1 MKHHEEKV
9 VWLSDL
15 RTKGSQLNA
24 SDVVVCFGHFN
35 VIHPGH
41 IRYFQ
46 RARSHGKTLLVAV
59 EGDDLI
65 TGAERNH
72 FYPEKERA
80 EAICGLHL
88 VDLVVILDS
97 GTLEDLIDIVQ
108 PALLV
113 LGKEFKDNY
122 RSRVAA
128 AVGKITEFGGSVVYD
143 AGEIHYSTT
152 ELLYGSQSQIE
163 EERWD
168 QFNGLLNNHGIVLRE
183 LVDRVRKA
191 EKPKI
196 LVVGDTI
203 VDRYVACDPLGM
215 SNEAPVVVVKELDSK
230 DFIGGAAIVAAHIR
244 ALGAN
249 CDFISVIGA
258 DNEGRIVKRELQDYG
273 VVNHLFE
280 DPSRPTTLKLRYMV
294 ENQKLFRVSRLQDS
308 AVGNEI
314 ENQIIRRIEDL
325 VPNIDGI
332 VVSDFVYGVVSG
344 KVLECLSKIST
355 QYDIPL
361 FGDLQCSSQIGD
373 FLKFKDFYLLS
384 PTEREARIALRNQDD
399 GVERVANMLIEKTN
413 TKNLI
418 LKLAGDGFIAYSHDI
433 HERYSEKEYFPALS
447 ANPIDVTGAGDSLLA
462 TTAML
467 MAGGFNLIEAS
478 IVGTCIASV
487 AVQTVG
493 NMPITLDKLD
503 SMIVEGN

>member
-1 MKHHEEKV
+1 MKNHDEKI
-9 VWLSDL
+9 VWLSELQTD
-15 RTKGSQLNA
+15 GFQVNW
-24 SDVVVCFGHFN
+24 SDVVICFGHFN

-46 RARSHGKTLLVAV
+46 RARSHGKTLIVAV
-59 EGDDLI
+59 EGDNLI

-72 FYPEKERA
+72 FYPQKERA

-88 VDLVVILDS
+88 VDIVVILDT
-97 GTLEDLIDIVQ
+97 GTLENLIEIVQ

-113 LGKEFKDNY
+113 LGKEFKDDY

-128 AVGKITEFGGSVVYD
+128 AVGKITALGGAVVYD

-163 EERWD
+163 DERWS
-168 QFNGLLNNHGIVLRE
+168 QFNGLINNHGIDLGE

-249 CDFISVIGA
+249 CDFVSVTGVDA
-258 DNEGRIVKRELQDYG
+258 EGHIVKRELQSYG

-294 ENQKLFRVSRLQDS
+294 ENQKLFRVSRLKES
-308 AVGNEI
+308 VISNEI
-314 ENQIIRRIEDL
+314 ENQIIDRIEDL
-325 VPNIDGI
+325 ALNVDGI
-332 VVSDFVYGVVSG
+332 VVSDFVYGVISG
-344 KVLECLSKIST
+344 KVLERLSKISI
-355 QYDIPL
+355 QYGIPL
-361 FGDLQCSSQIGD
+361 FGDLQCSSQIGN
-373 FLKFKDFYLLS
+373 FLKFKDFFLLS

-399 GVERVANMLIEKTN
+399 GIERVANMLIEKTN

-418 LKLAGDGFIAYSHDI
+418 LKLAGDGFIAYSHDNQK
-433 HERYSEKEYFPALS
+433 RYSEKEYFPALS

-462 TTAML
+462 TTSTL

-478 IVGTCIASV
+478 IVGACIASV

-503 SMIVEGN
+503 SIIMKGN

>member
-46 RARSHGKTLLVAV
+46 RARSHGKTLMVAV

-72 FYPEKERA
+72 FYSEKERA

-97 GTLEDLIDIVQ
+97 GTLEDLIDLVQ

-128 AVGKITEFGGSVVYD
+128 AVGKIAEFGGSVVYD

-258 DNEGRIVKRELQDYG
+258 DKEGRIVKRELQDYG
-273 VVNHLFE
+273 VANHLFE

-467 MAGGFNLIEAS
+467 MASGFNLIEAS

-493 NMPITLDKLD
+493 NIPITLDKLD
-503 SMIVEGN
+503 SMIVKGN

>member
-97 GTLEDLIDIVQ
+97 GTLEDLIDVVQ

-168 QFNGLLNNHGIVLRE
+168 QFHGLLNNHGIVLRE